1 MAGDSAIQPI
11 KKPPFFVRLAGACL
25 GGLVWTAVYVGLRLA
40 QSRDFLQWNAGTLW
54 VDYILAVAL
63 AMISTFLIRDKKLL
77 ALLILG
83 IISLGLI
90 HLPVPS
96 PQLAKGLRDFG
107 YMIVGPMTI
116 GGVVAVWMANRLDQ
130 D

>member
-1 MAGDSAIQPI
+1 MADHSAIHA
-11 KKPPFFVRLAGACL
+11 KKKLRPWSRLAGACL

-63 AMISTFLIRDKKLL
+63 ATISTFLIKDKKLL

-96 PQLAKGLRDFG
+96 PQFAKGLRDFG

-116 GGVVAVWMANRLDQ
+116 GGVVAVWIANRLDQ
-130 D
+130 N

>member
-11 KKPPFFVRLAGACL
+11 KKPPFMARFAGACL
-25 GGLVWTAVYVGLRLA
+25 GGLVWTGVYVGIRVA

-54 VDYILAVAL
+54 VDYVLAVAL
-63 AMISTFLIRDKKLL
+63 ATISTFLIKDRKLL
-77 ALLILG
+77 AVLILG
-83 IISLGLI
+83 IITLGLI

-96 PQLAKGLRDFG
+96 PQLAKGLGDFG

-116 GGVVAVWMANRLDQ
+116 GGVVAVWIANRLDQ
-130 D
+130 N

>member
-1 MAGDSAIQPI
+1 MAGDSSIQPM
-11 KKPPFFVRLAGACL
+11 KKPPFLVRLTGACL
-25 GGLVWTAVYVGLRLA
+25 GGLVWTGVYVGIRVA

-54 VDYILAVAL
+54 VDYVLAVAL
-63 AMISTFLIRDKKLL
+63 ATISTFLIKDKKLL
-77 ALLILG
+77 AVLILG
-83 IISLGLI
+83 IITLGLI

-96 PQLAKGLRDFG
+96 PQLANGLGDFG

-116 GGVVAVWMANRLDQ
+116 GGVVAVWIANRLDQ